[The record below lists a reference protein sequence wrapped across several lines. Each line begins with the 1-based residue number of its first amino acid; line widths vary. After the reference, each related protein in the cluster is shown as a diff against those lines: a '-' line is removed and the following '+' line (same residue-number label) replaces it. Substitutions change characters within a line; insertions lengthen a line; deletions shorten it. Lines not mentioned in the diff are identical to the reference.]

1 MRNISDTRSG
11 SRIVDRSSTPIV
23 IGGSRPSPSCG
34 IGSLRANS
42 SRAQGG
48 SDSRIRVSLERR
60 VLSFTLRFF
69 LSCIREYFLLRQL
82 RVLDIQDDGVG
93 VTVSYP
99 AVRLEPREQLA
110 VFRQTLRFG

>member
-42 SRAQGG
+42 SRARSEEHTSELQSH
-48 SDSRIRVSLERR
+48 SDLVCRLLLEKKKKRELPGAT
-60 VLSFTLRFF
+60 VTLAKT
-69 LSCIREYFLLRQL
+69 QAH
-82 RVLDIQDDGVG
+82 
-93 VTVSYP
+93 VTPVHTTS
-99 AVRLEPREQLA
+99 QH
-110 VFRQTLRFG
+110 TD